1 MSEPPNGARGMEH
14 HLLER
19 CSQELHL
26 ARRRL
31 SAGRHAKV
39 SRWEEQQ
46 LRADLVTALQNYAD
60 ALAAGGLPLPYRI
73 RDELALYRQIGD
85 RG

>member
-1 MSEPPNGARGMEH
+1 MPEPPSSTRGSELR
-14 HLLER
+14 LLEQ
-19 CSQELHL
+19 CTHDLNL
-26 ARRRL
+26 ARSRL
-31 SAGRHAKV
+31 SAGRHARV

-46 LRADLVTALQNYAD
+46 LRADLVTALEKYAD

-73 RDELALYRQIGD
+73 RDELALYRRIGE

>member
-1 MSEPPNGARGMEH
+1 MSGPQSGAKGTER

-19 CSQELHL
+19 CSHDLNQ
-26 ARRRL
+26 ARSRL

-46 LRADLVTALQNYAD
+46 LRADLVTALENYAD